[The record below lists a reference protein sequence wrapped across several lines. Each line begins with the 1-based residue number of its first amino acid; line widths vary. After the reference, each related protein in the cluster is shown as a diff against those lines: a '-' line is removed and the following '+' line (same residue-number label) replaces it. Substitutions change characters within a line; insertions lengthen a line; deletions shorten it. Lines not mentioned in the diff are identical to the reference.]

1 MYDRFVVSLGIY
13 LVLSKCESTSSLM
26 SQKAIGFPYL
36 KFRDVFLE
44 DRIEDLR
51 LPGHEVPHRKVWLKV
66 C

>member
-1 MYDRFVVSLGIY
+1 
-13 LVLSKCESTSSLM
+13 M

-36 KFRDVFLE
+36 KLRDVFFE

-51 LPGHEVPHRKVWLKV
+51 LPGHEVPQRKVWLNV